1 MVPSGLATRE
11 PSSWDPQKRLHPS
24 WPPAESSEVESVS
37 VVPLSTCFPS
47 SISATQMGPSVDMG
61 PGAEVGTFRGGIC
74 MLPELPQARD
84 KANRR
89 TDRYAISTSF
99 IGEWSPRR
107 WSMRKRAA

>member
-1 MVPSGLATRE
+1 MVQFYSAPVACFLSALDT
-11 PSSWDPQKRLHPS
+11 S

-37 VVPLSTCFPS
+37 VVPHIPITGFPFS
-47 SISATQMGPSVDMG
+47 LSATQMGPSVDMG

-89 TDRYAISTSF
+89 TDRYVISSSF
-99 IGEWSPRR
+99 IGE
-107 WSMRKRAA
+107 